1 MTETEERLRILQE
14 FSKIV
19 LYAGVRADG
28 SINGMDLLS
37 AIRIRQKEIEE
48 GVI

>member
-1 MTETEERLRILQE
+1 MTDKDDRLKILQE
-14 FSKIV
+14 FTKIV

-37 AIRIRQKEIEE
+37 AIRIREKEIEQ